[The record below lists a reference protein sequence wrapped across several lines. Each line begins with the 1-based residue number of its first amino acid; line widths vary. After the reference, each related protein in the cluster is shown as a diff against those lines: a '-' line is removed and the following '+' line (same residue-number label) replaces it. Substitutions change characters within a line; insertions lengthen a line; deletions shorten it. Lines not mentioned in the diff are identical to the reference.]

1 MTPHAREWMILVY
14 KIPSHPTR
22 LRAHIWRR
30 LLRCGA
36 LYLQNSVC
44 LLPATPEASENLR
57 WLADEIE
64 EMGGESHIFRAHAA
78 GPRGDARLLSRF
90 REVAAREREKVA
102 AGLQAL
108 KRRLRGRLDLP
119 AVEEAET
126 EFRRLRLALLRCEQ
140 RDHFP
145 GPGRGTPERLLRQV
159 REALEAQYARA
170 AGRRP
175 AR

>member
-1 MTPHAREWMILVY
+1 MTPDAREWMILVY

-36 LYLQNSVC
+36 LYLQNAVC
-44 LLPATPEASENLR
+44 LLPATPEASENIR

-64 EMGGESHIFRAHAA
+64 EMGGEAHVFRAHAA

-90 REVAAREREKVA
+90 REVVARERDKVA

-108 KRRLRGRLDLP
+108 KRRLRGRLDL
-119 AVEEAET
+119 AGLEEAEA

-145 GPGRGTPERLLRQV
+145 GPARGTPERLVRQV
-159 REALEAQYARA
+159 REALEAQYARG

>member
-1 MTPHAREWMILVY
+1 MTTDAREWMILVY

-64 EMGGESHIFRAHAA
+64 EMGGEAHIFRAHAA

-90 REVAAREREKVA
+90 REVAAREREKVL

-108 KRRLRGRLDLP
+108 KQRLRGRLDLT
-119 AVEEAET
+119 ALEEAEA

-145 GPGRGTPERLLRQV
+145 GPGRTTPERLLRQV
-159 REALEAQYARA
+159 REALEAQYARGS
-170 AGRRP
+170 GRGRV
-175 AR
+175 R

>member
-1 MTPHAREWMILVY
+1 MTTAGREWMLLVY

-44 LLPATPEASENLR
+44 LLPGTPEASENLR

-64 EMGGESHIFRAHAA
+64 EMGGEAHIFRAHAA

-90 REVAAREREKVA
+90 REVAAREREKVL

-108 KRRLRGRLDLP
+108 KQRLRGRLDLT
-119 AVEEAET
+119 ALEEAEA

-140 RDHFP
+140 REHFP
-145 GPGRGTPERLLRQV
+145 GPGRTTPERLLRQV
-159 REALEAQYARA
+159 REALEAQYARG
-170 AGRRP
+170 AGRGRV
-175 AR
+175 R

>member
-1 MTPHAREWMILVY
+1 MTLDAREWMILVY

-30 LLRCGA
+30 LVRCGA

-44 LLPATPEASENLR
+44 LLPATPEAGENLR

-64 EMGGESHIFRAHAA
+64 EMGGEAHVFRAHTA
-78 GPRGDARLLSRF
+78 GPRGDAALLSRF
-90 REVAAREREKVA
+90 RDVAAREREKVA

-108 KRRLRGRLDLP
+108 MRRLRGRLDLT
-119 AVEEAET
+119 ALEEAEA
-126 EFRRLRLALLRCEQ
+126 EFRRLRLALLRCDQ

-145 GPGRGTPERLLRQV
+145 GRDRAAPERLLRQV
-159 REALEAQYARA
+159 RGALETQYARVA
-170 AGRRP
+170 GWGRR
-175 AR
+175 R

>member
-1 MTPHAREWMILVY
+1 MRPDARDWMILVY
-14 KIPSHPTR
+14 KIPSQPTR

-30 LLRCGA
+30 LLKCGA

-44 LLPATPEASENLR
+44 LLPASPEASENVR

-64 EMGGESHIFRAHAA
+64 EMGGEAHVFRARAA

-90 REVAAREREKVA
+90 RDVAAREREKVVV
-102 AGLQAL
+102 GLRAL
-108 KRRLRGRLDLP
+108 KRRLRGRLDM
-119 AVEEAET
+119 ATVEEAEG

-159 REALEAQYARA
+159 REALEAQYARG

-175 AR
+175 IS